1 MCMKWILMI
10 ISIIDGLNKVENYKK
25 VFGWYLNRRTKVEI
39 YLKTNSNKFTWLIVS
54 FSNTYYR
61 YVVAPGIY
69 VLLLKAHTK

>member
-54 FSNTYYR
+54 FKY
-61 YVVAPGIY
+61 
-69 VLLLKAHTK
+69 LLHICSVPKVIFLQAAEFSLK